1 MFALFLTAFLAC
13 SSETKETT
21 TTENTTN
28 TTETTKSTETTKTT
42 SETTTPV
49 VTDSPES
56 PVPRAVIN
64 KKTSNTTP
72 NETVEKQKKE

>member
-28 TTETTKSTETTKTT
+28 TTETTKPTN
-42 SETTTPV
+42 ETTTPV